1 MSLDKLDK
9 KQPFSLGSDVI
20 KYFAAFAMLVDHI
33 AWWLV
38 DTYSPLGF
46 VMHLFGRMTA
56 PIMSFFIAEGY
67 HYTRNVNRYLLR
79 LGIFAVI
86 SWFPFIYMETGNL
99 PFVLKNGQF
108 IAFYPMQS
116 VIYSFFLAL
125 LSLKIT
131 HSDRLTSGVKTLIQ
145 ICLLLFS
152 MLGDWYCMPILWV
165 HCFDRHR
172 GDFRKQAYAF
182 AKVSIIVITVLIISM
197 GGGFL
202 GNSFQYGVLLALI
215 PIYFYN
221 GEKGR
226 GGKFNKW
233 FFYVFYPLHMLV
245 IGVIKYI

>member
-1 MSLDKLDK
+1 MSHDK
-9 KQPFSLGSDVI
+9 KQQFSLGSDVI
-20 KYFAAFAMLVDHI
+20 KYFAAVAMLVDHI

-46 VMHLFGRMTA
+46 VLHLFGRMTA
-56 PIMSFFIAEGY
+56 SIMSFFIAEGY

-99 PFVLKNGQF
+99 PLIFENGKLV
-108 IAFYPMQS
+108 AFYPMQS

-125 LSLKIT
+125 LSLKVS
-131 HSDRLTSGVKTLIQ
+131 HSERIDGKAKGVILI
-145 ICLLLFS
+145 ILCLLA

-182 AKVSIIVITVLIISM
+182 AKVSFIVITVLIISM

-202 GNSFQYGVLLALI
+202 GNCFQYGVLLALI